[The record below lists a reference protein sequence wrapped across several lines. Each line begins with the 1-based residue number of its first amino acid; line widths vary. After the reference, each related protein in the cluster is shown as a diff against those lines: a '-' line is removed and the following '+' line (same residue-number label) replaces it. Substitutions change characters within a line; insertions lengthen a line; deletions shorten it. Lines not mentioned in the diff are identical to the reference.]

1 MTISLDHIGKRY
13 NYEWVFRHLCCVF
26 ETATP
31 AAVVGANGSGKSTL
45 LQILSG
51 SMLPTEG
58 KLSYLDAENHP
69 VYPEDFYRH
78 ISFTAPYLDLP
89 DEFTPLESL
98 KFISRFRKL
107 WPNTSLAEMMEWV
120 ELPPTA
126 SRKPI
131 RYLSSGMQQR
141 VKLAHAF
148 FVQSSVLLLD
158 EPCTNLDK
166 QGVQMYHRLVER
178 FTENRILVIAS
189 NRPEEYDI
197 CTKILSIEAFKPSA
211 PTHADWNGE

>member
-1 MTISLDHIGKRY
+1 MTILLEHIGKRY
-13 NYEWVFRHLCCVF
+13 NYEWVFRHLSFVF

-58 KLSYLDAENHP
+58 KLNYQDAENHP
-69 VYPEDFYRH
+69 IHPEDFYQYV
-78 ISFTAPYLDLP
+78 SFTAPYLDLP

-98 KFISRFRKL
+98 RFISRFRAL
-107 WPNTSLAEMMEWV
+107 WPGISPAEITEWV
-120 ELPPTA
+120 ELPATA
-126 SRKPI
+126 CRKPI

-166 QGVQMYHRLVER
+166 EGVRMYHRLVER
-178 FTENRILVIAS
+178 FTGNRILVIAS
-189 NRPEEYDI
+189 NRPEEYDM
-197 CTKILSIEAFKPSA
+197 CPKILSIEAFKPSA
-211 PTHADWNGE
+211 TTRADWNIE